1 MSLASVTRTLRTRWP
16 LMSRPRIACA
26 FSTASSGVSA
36 SLTPPALPRP
46 PVLTCALTTTGLPM
60 RSATPRAAS
69 AVSMVSPGSTGT
81 PCLAKSSFAWYSMRS
96 TRGPVL
102 FSPRRR
108 GGSVPGEGNDRRS
121 PAGNRAGTVRAG
133 HSDRM
138 RRLVTLVA
146 LVAAPLLAVAIPSYA
161 DTVTPQRG
169 THSFTTKDAV
179 IDVVDGPTN
188 AHQASIDTRLY
199 LPDNATAGTPQPA
212 ILMTHGFG
220 LTKLAGEVVS
230 SATFL
235 ARHGY
240 VVLTYTAQ
248 GFGSSSGCVTLQ
260 SRTYDVKDA
269 QQLITK
275 VLDPLPVVKHDAN
288 GSVVGMVGGSYGG
301 GIQANVAENDARI
314 HAISP
319 GRTWNNLQYSL
330 DPNNYVV
337 PGDPTGFT
345 HELNSQGVFKQE
357 WTTLF
362 FASGNANPVGGAPPG
377 IPPQPA
383 GGCLQDKLTSA
394 DPTTIAGV
402 PCTGFYTDVCRTYAT
417 ITASGDA
424 SDADRALLDD
434 AAATTQ
440 IDKLRVP
447 VLLVQGQADTLFNE
461 NDAAATYTALR
472 RNGVP
477 VKMIWNSGGHGGYDS
492 LPGECDVYGRGTG
505 GADYT
510 GLDDCYLSLRTLAFL
525 DDALKGIPDRSP
537 GFTFFRDWVPYGGK
551 GADDEQYG
559 DAPAFPVAGS
569 TTFTLSGSDRLARSG
584 EVVSSAGSASFV
596 NPPGG
601 LPPAYTETSNFTG
614 PQSSPQNPL
623 PPTEQPG
630 QHVDFTSPPFG
641 TDVVSVGIP
650 SAHLRLS
657 HAAPTDLVFF
667 GKVYDVAPDG
677 TATLIHR
684 LIAPVRVPADKVGQP
699 VDIKLVGFAHR
710 FAKGHAVRLTLA
722 ATDATSYNSK
732 VPDSITVTT
741 GAGSTF
747 TMPGVLA
754 AAAVPPKLVNVDDSG
769 MLPPPQRLPATG
781 VDPMLPLAGLVLL

>member
-1 MSLASVTRTLRTRWP
+1 MSLASVTRILWTMWP
-16 LMSRPRIACA
+16 LMSRPRMSPARA
-26 FSTASSGVSA
+26 TASSGVSA

-69 AVSMVSPGSTGT
+69 AVLMVSPGSTGT
-81 PCLAKSSFAWYSMRS
+81 PCLAKRSFAWYSMRS

-199 LPDNATAGTPQPA
+199 VPDNATASTPQPA

-220 LTKLAGEVVS
+220 LSKTAGEVVS

-275 VLDPLPVVKHDAN
+275 VLDPMPAVKHDAN

-301 GIQANVAENDARI
+301 GIQANVAENDKRI

-319 GRTWNNLQYSL
+319 GRTWNNLAYSL

-345 HELNSQGVFKQE
+345 HTLNQQGVFKQQ

-362 FASGNANPVGGAPPG
+362 FVSGNANPIGGAPPG

-383 GGCLQDKLTSA
+383 GGCPQDKL
-394 DPTTIAGV
+394 
-402 PCTGFYTDVCRTYAT
+402 
-417 ITASGDA
+417 ASGDPA
-424 SDADRALLDD
+424 TVAGVACPGFYSQVCITYAGISATGDANDTDRALLAD
-434 AAATTQ
+434 ASGATQ
-440 IDKLRVP
+440 IDKLRIP
-447 VLLVQGQADTLFNE
+447 VLLVQGESDTLFNE
-461 NDAAATYTALR
+461 NDAVATYLALR

-477 VKMIWNSGGHGGYDS
+477 GKMIWNSGGHGGYDS

-505 GADYT
+505 GADFS
-510 GLDDCYLSLRTLAFL
+510 GLDNCYLSLRTLAFL
-525 DDALKGIPDRSP
+525 DDALRGIPDSSP

-551 GADDEQYG
+551 GANDEQYG
-559 DAPAFPVAGS
+559 TAPAFPVAGS
-569 TTFTLSGSDRLARSG
+569 TVFTLNGSDKLSRSG
-584 EVVSSAGSASFV
+584 ESIASEGSASFV

-601 LPPAYTETSNFTG
+601 VPPAYTETSNFSG
-614 PQSSPQNPL
+614 PASSPRNPL

-630 QHVDFTSPPFG
+630 QHADFTSTPFPQG
-641 TDVVSVGIP
+641 LVSVGIP
-650 SAHLRLS
+650 SATLRLA
-657 HAAPTDLVFF
+657 HTTPGDLVF
-667 GKVYDVAPDG
+667 
-677 TATLIHR
+677 
-684 LIAPVRVPADKVGQP
+684 
-699 VDIKLVGFAHR
+699 
-710 FAKGHAVRLTLA
+710 
-722 ATDATSYNSK
+722 
-732 VPDSITVTT
+732 
-741 GAGSTF
+741 
-747 TMPGVLA
+747 
-754 AAAVPPKLVNVDDSG
+754 
-769 MLPPPQRLPATG
+769 
-781 VDPMLPLAGLVLL
+781 